1 MTIEEMLND
10 FSSQKDEIVKE
21 IKDLEN
27 EILKK
32 KEQFFRLQGA
42 VEALTYAANSDK
54 DGLCAEEDCNDK
66 TPVIEEL
73 PPAATDSA
81 IADPIV

>member
-1 MTIEEMLND
+1 MTVEEMLND
-10 FSSQKDEIVKE
+10 FSGQKDEIVKE
-21 IKDLEN
+21 IRDLEN

-42 VEALTYAANSDK
+42 VEALTYASNADK
-54 DGLCAEEDCNDK
+54 DGLCLEEDCNDK

-73 PPAATDSA
+73 PPTATDSA

>member
-21 IKDLEN
+21 IRDLEN
-27 EILKK
+27 QILTK

-42 VEALTYAANSDK
+42 VEALTYAFNVDK
-54 DGLCAEEDCNDK
+54 DGLCVGEDCTGK
-66 TPVIEEL
+66 EQSPESEVITE
-73 PPAATDSA
+73 
-81 IADPIV
+81 